1 MVNLI
6 THILYMAAS
15 AATLAS
21 GAAIPQEDDSNMT
34 PNQGTSP
41 NQGVAVKQQLL
52 KGQGTKYGDGCQE
65 ENCWQSGACAFK
77 GYTLPAGIDGST
89 CVSDAIWQ
97 SSGNCGGCIAVTYK
111 GKKLTI
117 MVSRPD
123 WWLVASPVIAL
134 FHNTTSAFTR
144 CLHDWCYQVTN
155 RTGGGANHLDMPPA
169 TWSKLTGDCCGGGV
183 PEIEWEWIKCPITA
197 PLKLQMHGG
206 SSQYWFAATV
216 LDATYRTAKMEVN
229 DGGSWSPM
237 VRKEQG
243 FYVHNGALKSQ
254 APTVRVTS
262 ITGSQVLIKNVNP
275 KPGKPIAGEGNYQ

>member
-1 MVNLI
+1 
-6 THILYMAAS
+6 MAAS

-21 GAAIPQEDDSNMT
+21 GAAIPQKDDSNMT

-117 MVSRPD
+117 M
-123 WWLVASPVIAL
+123 
-134 FHNTTSAFTR
+134 
-144 CLHDWCYQVTN
+144 VTN